1 MRTLGFLLAASSLA
15 ACNWTE
21 FDDITNKTWVDST
34 TKPDAL
40 DKSSDWGV
48 VIQRGADPSESATTG
63 TLTVIG
69 AGEGTYSELLY
80 SAAGSG
86 SLKTNSLAL
95 KDIAINN
102 LDAVPILVASPT
114 TAEVALITTGDPAS
128 IVVAS
133 GVHTLLV
140 HQIFVGTTSLGGNA
154 GIISTPDAAAYM
166 QPKPFPNGPAN
177 PGPAPIVAV
186 GDVVLGTIYMM
197 PGGAQQPACRLTD
210 GGNPI
215 QVRAIAAVPGPMVP
229 VGQTR
234 TDDFLVWN
242 GADGKLLK
250 YSGDAFNGCTTAV
263 PLLPTPTGVK
273 TQFLPG
279 HGSQILRIDDTHV
292 LLQGHQDI
300 SKGNGS
306 FLQVYDITTLMP
318 VGLMITK
325 EGLRSAAVLSVGA
338 TNYVL
343 AGYPQ
348 DTVSVDDTS
357 ITGGSVA
364 VFKLGASQAITAA
377 EPSVILQD
385 AQAENNQQFGRAVAV
400 MPYNGQTVIAVAA
413 QNEVFVYFRANLKD
427 GTSLYDDRRTGK

>member
-1 MRTLGFLLAASSLA
+1 MRTLGFLLAVSSVFA
-15 ACNWTE
+15 GCNWTE
-21 FDDITNKTWVDST
+21 FDDITNKAWVDST
-34 TKPDAL
+34 TKPDL
-40 DKSSDWGV
+40 GSSDWAV
-48 VIQRGADPSESATTG
+48 VIQRGADASESATSG
-63 TLTVIG
+63 TLAVIG

-80 SAAGSG
+80 SATGSG
-86 SLKTNSLAL
+86 SVKTNSLKL

-102 LDAVPILVASPT
+102 LDAVPILVASPK

-140 HQIFVGTTSLGGNA
+140 HQIFVGTTTLGSNA
-154 GIISTPDAAAYM
+154 GIVSTPDAAAYM
-166 QPKPFPNGPAN
+166 QPKQFPGGIAN

-186 GDVVLGTIYMM
+186 GDVVMGTIYM
-197 PGGAQQPACRLTD
+197 PPSVFQQPACRLTD

-215 QVRAIAAVPGPMVP
+215 QVRAIAAVPGPAVP
-229 VGQTR
+229 PGQTQ

-250 YSGDAFNGCTTAV
+250 YDGTHFNGCVTAV
-263 PLLPTPTGVK
+263 PLLPTPTGTK
-273 TQFLPG
+273 TPFLPG

-306 FLQVYDITTLMP
+306 FLQVYDTTTLTPVGMMITT
-318 VGLMITK
+318 

-348 DTVSVDDTS
+348 ATVDVDNST
-357 ITGGSVA
+357 ITGGA
-364 VFKLGASQAITAA
+364 VNVFQLGALQAITSAM
-377 EPSVILQD
+377 PSAILQD
-385 AQAENNQQFGRAVAV
+385 AQAENNQLFGRAVAV
-400 MPYNGQTVIAVAA
+400 MPYNGQSVIAVAA
-413 QNEVFVYFRANLKD
+413 GNEVFVYFRANLKD
-427 GTSLYDDRRTGK
+427 GTPMYDERRTGK